1 MLTNILTKTWSTFWP
16 TVRQHVDQGVVPSVH
31 KIIIRNLLLCI
42 ICFVVKFNLFV
53 WSPMYT
59 LIEILCGILLGFQDP
74 VKSWGMHRQLI
85 AACLVS
91 FFIGTAKKIWHM
103 TQLAFSSNVYW
114 NICVKICILEQIIAT
129 ILFMCIFSMKNK
141 RSMLGFQ
148 STTAP
153 LTEGD
158 LPVLFVRK
166 HPSQYFH
173 TFPLVPTAHV
183 AVKCKTHNYVQ
194 NSRAFLETSQQTW
207 RILAE
212 LGGWMNFQVK

>member
-1 MLTNILTKTWSTFWP
+1 
-16 TVRQHVDQGVVPSVH
+16 
-31 KIIIRNLLLCI
+31 
-42 ICFVVKFNLFV
+42 
-53 WSPMYT
+53 
-59 LIEILCGILLGFQDP
+59 
-74 VKSWGMHRQLI
+74 
-85 AACLVS
+85 
-91 FFIGTAKKIWHM
+91 M

-173 TFPLVPTAHV
+173 TFPLVPMAHV
-183 AVKCKTHNYVQ
+183 AVKCKTHMCRTHGLSWKLVSKHGGFWRNWEDEWIFKW
-194 NSRAFLETSQQTW
+194 SKHRFLRQTKALQW
-207 RILAE
+207 SWINVFE
-212 LGGWMNFQVK
+212 LQLLLVSKEFWKWTAKPLTL